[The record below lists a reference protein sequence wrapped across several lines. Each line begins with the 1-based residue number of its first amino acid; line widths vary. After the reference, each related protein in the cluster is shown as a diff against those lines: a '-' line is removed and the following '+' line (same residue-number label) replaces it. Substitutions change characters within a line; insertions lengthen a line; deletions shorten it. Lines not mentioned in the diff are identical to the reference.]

1 MAAGVAP
8 EGAGQS
14 SAPEGGRRLKALLDA
29 VDEARARRREAGR
42 RTADVLRALPDSVR
56 IVHAVGVPHGSA
68 AVYHL
73 LRQLNEVAA
82 GRAEL
87 DAAGARTK
95 GVSDA

>member
-1 MAAGVAP
+1 M
-8 EGAGQS
+8 
-14 SAPEGGRRLKALLDA
+14 KALLDA
-29 VDEARARRREAGR
+29 VEEARARRQEAGR
-42 RTADVLRALPDSVR
+42 RTADVLRALPDSVQ
-56 IVHAVGVPHGSA
+56 IAHAVGVPHGSA

-73 LRQLNEVAA
+73 LRQLN